1 MISPTSFSD
10 TLASAQPVTGKAD
23 HAAIANPATAYDAA
37 LVCRFKSG
45 DEEAFV
51 EIVARHQARIHSVA
65 LGHLRNHAD
74 AEEIVQDTFLRAYRG
89 LALFRG
95 DSSLSSWLHSIVFN
109 LSRNRHAYFFR
120 RQRHKTDSF
129 DCPLSD
135 DNNATAADF
144 VASNTPDPVREE
156 INREFLAHVAT
167 CMAKLGV
174 RQREI
179 LILRN
184 RRYQSYETIAAHLGI
199 SAGTVKS
206 RIARARHSLREHLAH
221 MYGSEVKPNT
231 STSFHWFERSRLSTR
246 LQAVGACG

>member
-10 TLASAQPVTGKAD
+10 TLASALPATGKA
-23 HAAIANPATAYDAA
+23 HHTAIANPATVYDAE
-37 LVCRFKSG
+37 LVRRFKSG
-45 DEEAFV
+45 DEKAFA
-51 EIVARHQARIHSVA
+51 EIVTRHKARMLSVA

-74 AEEIVQDTFLRAYRG
+74 AEEIAQDTFIRAYRG

-95 DSSLSSWLHSIVFN
+95 DSSLSSWLHSIAFN

-120 RQRHKTDSF
+120 RQRHKSDSF

-144 VASNTPDPVREE
+144 VASNIPDPVREE
-156 INREFLAHVAT
+156 INREFLAHVAS
-167 CMAKLGV
+167 CMAKLPV

-184 RRYQSYETIAAHLGI
+184 RKDQSYEEIAKIIGI

-206 RIARARHSLREHLAH
+206 RIARARYNLREHLAH
-221 MYGSEVKPNT
+221 VYGGEIKPNT
-231 STSFHWFERSRLSTR
+231 STSFQWFERTRISGR
-246 LQAVGACG
+246 LQTTGACG